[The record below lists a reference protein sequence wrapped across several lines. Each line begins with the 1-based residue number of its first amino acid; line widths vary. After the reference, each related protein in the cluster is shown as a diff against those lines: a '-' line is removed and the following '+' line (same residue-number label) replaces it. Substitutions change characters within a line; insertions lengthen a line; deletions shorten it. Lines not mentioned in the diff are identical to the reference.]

1 MATATRRKLSP
12 KQIEHAQALSQMG
25 MSQRE
30 IASTLQ
36 VSQSSICLYLQD
48 VQAASRDI
56 AQAKDKLGD
65 LLHLNHS
72 LNQSVAHKVLTSLS
86 GEDTFSGLT
95 PREKITLLQVCQ
107 TGSGISFDKIR
118 LHEGKSTVNT
128 SHRIVR
134 GEAYQSLD
142 WDTTSSM
149 VSGDDTK
156 GLPSNND
163 VENVS
168 D

>member
-1 MATATRRKLSP
+1 MHSYYTDFP
-12 KQIEHAQALSQMG
+12 QNG
-25 MSQRE
+25 
-30 IASTLQ
+30 
-36 VSQSSICLYLQD
+36 Y
-48 VQAASRDI
+48 
-56 AQAKDKLGD
+56 D
-65 LLHLNHS
+65 LLNI
-72 LNQSVAHKVLTSLS
+72 
-86 GEDTFSGLT
+86 SGLT

-107 TGSGISFDKIR
+107 TGSGISFDEIR

-149 VSGDDTK
+149 VSGEDTK